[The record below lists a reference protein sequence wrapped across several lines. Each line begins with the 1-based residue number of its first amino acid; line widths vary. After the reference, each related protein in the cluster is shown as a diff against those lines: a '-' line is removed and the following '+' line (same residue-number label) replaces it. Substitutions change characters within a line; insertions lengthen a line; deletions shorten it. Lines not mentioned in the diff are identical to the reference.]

1 MTAAAVP
8 LPSDAKR
15 ALRPNRSPIASG
27 PTRPRLIAAIAGPRT
42 QLAAACRVAAA
53 ATTGKIGHAAYP
65 SAHIPIVATARPAT
79 SRSERAAST
88 MAPPGICPISPTR
101 PPIDS
106 TRPISTWVHF
116 CVVRY
121 TAMNGPKPVCT
132 SARKKMNQ
140 SSPRKLW
147 RDGVDAGGSASGSG
161 AGGATFSVSIG
172 RPRRSR
178 SIRSI
183 ECRDE
188 RANRIS
194 LRPQGPYCRGCR
206 LPDAPSTT
214 IGASSL
220 YSGAALTCSL
230 VNSSEMLSLLLPMRQ
245 KRNAFQSTTIF
256 RLPTPRKPPK
266 SMTAARTWPARSTT
280 TSTIRPIS
288 SSAALRTSRPSTP
301 CASAAPMIVTEG
313 GGTPSFGAATA
324 GAVFGGAALGLAC
337 GTTVSSAAQD
347 ATAAND
353 AKTIIV
359 NTNGRLA
366 RIWPPVHRRASVP
379 RAVQASQVQP
389 VVDGW
394 SPTARGYQRG
404 SAIKVRIFH
413 AQRLT
418 DTDKVS
424 PRSMRENDRHLNL
437 AARTQNFQRH
447 VIAVATDPQSD
458 ARRTQLQF
466 AQDHFVKEY
475 WQARVAQP
483 NFAAPCVEFE
493 TECGFQQRKR
503 RRARP
508 GLRRASNRVQRRA
521 AASFTL
527 KPAEQFGEPP
537 QIHIARGIE
546 QALEHMFD
554 RMLQPVAREAERY
567 QRIVVRPDRSIVIGN
582 RIVACFATRDG

>member
-1 MTAAAVP
+1 
-8 LPSDAKR
+8 
-15 ALRPNRSPIASG
+15 
-27 PTRPRLIAAIAGPRT
+27 
-42 QLAAACRVAAA
+42 
-53 ATTGKIGHAAYP
+53 
-65 SAHIPIVATARPAT
+65 
-79 SRSERAAST
+79 
-88 MAPPGICPISPTR
+88 
-101 PPIDS
+101 
-106 TRPISTWVHF
+106 
-116 CVVRY
+116 
-121 TAMNGPKPVCT
+121 MNGPQPVCT

-214 IGASSL
+214 IGVSSL

-347 ATAAND
+347 ATAANN
-353 AKTIIV
+353 AKTIII
-359 NTNGRLA
+359 NANGRFA
-366 RIWPPVHRRASVP
+366 RIWPPVNRRGVSFACSPGKP
-379 RAVQASQVQP
+379 RAASRRRLEP
-389 VVDGW
+389 DG
-394 SPTARGYQRG
+394 PRYQRG

-413 AQRLT
+413 ASASYGPE
-418 DTDKVS
+418 KVS

-447 VIAVATDPQSD
+447 VIAVATDPQID
-458 ARRTQLQF
+458 A
-466 AQDHFVKEY
+466 
-475 WQARVAQP
+475 
-483 NFAAPCVEFE
+483 
-493 TECGFQQRKR
+493 
-503 RRARP
+503 
-508 GLRRASNRVQRRA
+508 
-521 AASFTL
+521 
-527 KPAEQFGEPP
+527 
-537 QIHIARGIE
+537 
-546 QALEHMFD
+546 
-554 RMLQPVAREAERY
+554 
-567 QRIVVRPDRSIVIGN
+567 
-582 RIVACFATRDG
+582 